1 MLITLEV
8 KWSTG
13 LISPQYVRISQ
24 GLFLYTINHVGG
36 KVIQRDITD

>member
-1 MLITLEV
+1 MV
-8 KWSTG
+8 NRANFAA
-13 LISPQYVRISQ
+13 VRADFT